1 MGEGRVPGEENSRCR
16 GLSSGGACRIKEKQ
30 ASEQRLGEQAEKGRR
45 RLARSLEPD
54 YTGICIPYLRI
65 WGFKIIKEF

>member
-1 MGEGRVPGEENSRCR
+1 MTALGE
-16 GLSSGGACRIKEKQ
+16 LSERK

-65 WGFKIIKEF
+65 WGFKIIKEFEARHGLDHIVFQRNVL